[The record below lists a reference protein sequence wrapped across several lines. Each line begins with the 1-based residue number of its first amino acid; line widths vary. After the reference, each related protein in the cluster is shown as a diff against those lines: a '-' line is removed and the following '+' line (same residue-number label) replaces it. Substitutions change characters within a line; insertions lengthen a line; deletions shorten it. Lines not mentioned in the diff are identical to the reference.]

1 MGALVQSLDVV
12 QMEKITLLDKNL
24 RVAQLRQEKRATL
37 RKIKV
42 IFYKKKNGNKFVK
55 IQNNCRNL

>member
-42 IFYKKKNGNKFVK
+42 IFYKKKMET
-55 IQNNCRNL
+55 NL